1 MWAMACRWHSGH
13 FILLFSFVPYWL
25 SYWSHPWAN
34 ILSIHVLSY
43 TCTGP
48 TLWITD
54 PRIRAFYFQST
65 SQKHLYFGYRWMESE
80 NFCIVH
86 QIWSVNIHSK
96 QNLAFLGP
104 ASQILKVKTGA
115 MAWTQNIP
123 LQIVPGWSLPAH
135 GQLSGL
141 RCEEL
146 EALFLYWML
155 KRNLSSH
162 KVAEASTERGKL
174 SDLVFLL
181 RDTT

>member
-1 MWAMACRWHSGH
+1 MFYLILVQDQPCELLTLESGLSI
-13 FILLFSFVPYWL
+13 FSPQVKSIYILGTGEWKVKTSVLYIKYDLLTSTPSKIWL
-25 SYWSHPWAN
+25 SWDLLP
-34 ILSIHVLSY
+34 
-43 TCTGP
+43 
-48 TLWITD
+48 
-54 PRIRAFYFQST
+54 
-65 SQKHLYFGYRWMESE
+65 
-80 NFCIVH
+80 
-86 QIWSVNIHSK
+86 
-96 QNLAFLGP
+96 
-104 ASQILKVKTGA
+104 QILKVKTGA

-174 SDLVFLL
+174 RDLVFLL